1 MLAHLVLDLTA
12 FRKDAPPFR
21 HCREVGAIVTVL
33 LDGNLQNWKK
43 LICAPKTEL
52 SRREARGPAIGS
64 NALFYASEP
73 LFATHVS
80 LAWRQDEFHP
90 RPRGNALLELLGKCD
105 NNAFRAA
112 NVTEPVHVLV
122 LRDFADEFCAMGA
135 QAREYV
141 LDVVDGEHDA
151 M

>member
-1 MLAHLVLDLTA
+1 ML
-12 FRKDAPPFR
+12 
-21 HCREVGAIVTVL
+21 
-33 LDGNLQNWKK
+33 
-43 LICAPKTEL
+43 
-52 SRREARGPAIGS
+52 
-64 NALFYASEP
+64 
-73 LFATHVS
+73 THVS
-80 LAWRQDEFHP
+80 RAWRQDEFHL
-90 RPRGNALLELLGKCD
+90 RPCGNALLELLGECD
-105 NNAFRAA
+105 DNALRAA